1 LAFESHR
8 APQQSQKS
16 RKSIRKAA
24 QWTHRAI
31 FLRAD
36 TKSIGILPIR
46 ASAPSAR
53 EQASLAEQNESGR
66 AARCRESRQRS
77 LMAGEQDC
85 HTRAR
90 PAYSIN
96 LRKK

>member
-46 ASAPSAR
+46 ASGAIGEGAGI
-53 EQASLAEQNESGR
+53 A
-66 AARCRESRQRS
+66 CRTKRV
-77 LMAGEQDC
+77 
-85 HTRAR
+85 RAR
-90 PAYSIN
+90 GTLP
-96 LRKK
+96 